1 MVQKKKIFDA
11 AIGGLS
17 VGVPGTLEAIY
28 KFHKNF
34 GKLKWNDL
42 IKPVVR
48 LTDKGFYPPDR
59 LINAVK
65 KDKFLFKLNND
76 SIYKDIETNP
86 HKKIF
91 NKEYSKTLR
100 LISENYRVFYNG
112 SIALNIIERVT
123 KNRNK
128 NNSLSE
134 SDFDNYS
141 TQRKPA
147 LCISLPNKIKICGPD
162 LPSSGTVCIAQV
174 LKILDH
180 LKKEQIEINLTVILN
195 VLDYIYFLREKF
207 LGDKNFVNVNLKKIF
222 K

>member
-1 MVQKKKIFDA
+1 MQLTLGLVEPQSSGIGGGTFITYYDAKSKKTFFFDGRETAPIKISNKVFLNEDGSKKKFFDA

-86 HKKIF
+86 HKKIY
-91 NKEYSKTLR
+91 NKEYSKTL
-100 LISENYRVFYNG
+100 S
-112 SIALNIIERVT
+112 
-123 KNRNK
+123 
-128 NNSLSE
+128 
-134 SDFDNYS
+134 
-141 TQRKPA
+141 
-147 LCISLPNKIKICGPD
+147 
-162 LPSSGTVCIAQV
+162 
-174 LKILDH
+174 
-180 LKKEQIEINLTVILN
+180 
-195 VLDYIYFLREKF
+195 
-207 LGDKNFVNVNLKKIF
+207 
-222 K
+222 

>member
-1 MVQKKKIFDA
+1 MTQNQKKPFFDGRETAPIKINNKVFLNEDGSKKKFFDA

-91 NKEYSKTLR
+91 NKEYSK
-100 LISENYRVFYNG
+100 
-112 SIALNIIERVT
+112 
-123 KNRNK
+123 
-128 NNSLSE
+128 
-134 SDFDNYS
+134 
-141 TQRKPA
+141 
-147 LCISLPNKIKICGPD
+147 
-162 LPSSGTVCIAQV
+162 
-174 LKILDH
+174 
-180 LKKEQIEINLTVILN
+180 
-195 VLDYIYFLREKF
+195 
-207 LGDKNFVNVNLKKIF
+207 NLKVNI
-222 K
+222 

>member
-1 MVQKKKIFDA
+1 MNEDGSKKFFDA

-86 HKKIF
+86 HKK
-91 NKEYSKTLR
+91 S
-100 LISENYRVFYNG
+100 
-112 SIALNIIERVT
+112 SIRNTQKLKVNI
-123 KNRNK
+123 
-128 NNSLSE
+128 
-134 SDFDNYS
+134 
-141 TQRKPA
+141 
-147 LCISLPNKIKICGPD
+147 
-162 LPSSGTVCIAQV
+162 
-174 LKILDH
+174 
-180 LKKEQIEINLTVILN
+180 
-195 VLDYIYFLREKF
+195 
-207 LGDKNFVNVNLKKIF
+207 
-222 K
+222 